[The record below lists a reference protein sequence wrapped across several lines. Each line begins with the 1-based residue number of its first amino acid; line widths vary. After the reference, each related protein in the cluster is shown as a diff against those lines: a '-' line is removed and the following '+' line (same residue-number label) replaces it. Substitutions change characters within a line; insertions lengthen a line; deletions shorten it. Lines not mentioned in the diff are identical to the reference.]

1 MEKLKTVSNA
11 YVVIK
16 NIFFFFIWVD
26 GGVSLDITLP
36 KQKVSAFLTVHKVT
50 FSM

>member
-1 MEKLKTVSNA
+1 MVSNA

-16 NIFFFFIWVD
+16 NIFFFIWVD

-36 KQKVSAFLTVHKVT
+36 EQKVSASLPVPKVA
-50 FSM
+50 FST